1 MTMNVNT
8 EQLKRILEGAIMAA
22 GEPLTVEKLQTLFE
36 ESEMPEKNLVREAL
50 ESVQND
56 CEGRGYQLVE
66 VASGWRFV
74 VREDLAT
81 WVNRLWEEKPQKYS
95 RALLETLA
103 LIAYRQPLTRG
114 DIEEVRGVAVSS
126 HIIKTLSEREW
137 VKVVG
142 HRDVPGRPS
151 LYATTKKF
159 LDYFNLKSLEDL
171 PTLGEL
177 KDIDSLNK
185 ALDFEG
191 QPPVDEKELAEITG
205 DHEEELVGRDLS
217 AQEPSELAE
226 GESAESLSTEVSE
239 EEGEVDSSIEEEL
252 EAVVEDPVEA
262 SHEVVSASPEEVSE
276 AESIEMDLEGDV
288 DIEQEQ
294 DAEQPT
300 INEPDSKGDE
310 ITDEK

>member
-1 MTMNVNT
+1 MKDDIQ
-8 EQLKRILEGAIMAA
+8 QLKRILEGAIMAA

-36 ESEMPEKNLVREAL
+36 EGDAPEKSLIREGL
-50 ESVQND
+50 ESVQED
-56 CEGRGYQLVE
+56 CNGRGYQLVE

-74 VREDLAT
+74 VREELAT

-126 HIIKTLSEREW
+126 HIIKTLTEREW

-205 DHEEELVGRDLS
+205 EEEEELVGRDLTS
-217 AQEPSELAE
+217 DATEEPLGELPDDEIEGDSEGAQEDTSEQVDDFAQN
-226 GESAESLSTEVSE
+226 GEVSK
-239 EEGEVDSSIEEEL
+239 DSEKSSDEL
-252 EAVVEDPVEA
+252 EVHEALREDAPEA
-262 SHEVVSASPEEVSE
+262 PT
-276 AESIEMDLEGDV
+276 I
-288 DIEQEQ
+288 
-294 DAEQPT
+294 QPT
-300 INEPDSKGDE
+300 SGAVELQTNEPDTKGDE
-310 ITDEK
+310 QINEK